1 MIEPWYWLQ
10 EDTSVHHV
18 IQATELTG
26 RKYPPIMRGD
36 CFLRLED
43 TVTHYARKEPMFM
56 PDFLFAPT
64 FMLEN
69 AMFELWQQL
78 QPELR
83 GKSVQFF
90 EEQNRLDAPM
100 PLYWVPFLPSE
111 EDALHAQ
118 TKQELGRVVTPIL
131 RREKLANRHFL
142 HITLAGGQLWLASLT
157 AVEAILRQG
166 AMGLTITS
174 VESR

>member
-100 PLYWVPFLPSE
+100 
-111 EDALHAQ
+111 ALHAEI
-118 TKQELGRVVTPIL
+118 KQELGRVVTPIL
-131 RREKLANRHFL
+131 RREKIANRHFL

-157 AVEAILRQG
+157 AVEAILCQG

>member
-10 EDTSVHHV
+10 QDTSAHHV

-26 RKYPPIMRGD
+26 RKYPSIMRGD
-36 CFLRLED
+36 CFLRLDD
-43 TVTHYARKEPMFM
+43 TVTHYTLKDPLFQPA
-56 PDFLFAPT
+56 FLFEPT
-64 FMLEN
+64 FMIAD
-69 AMFELWQQL
+69 AMFELWQKL
-78 QPELR
+78 EPGLR

-90 EEQNRLDAPM
+90 EARNRVDAPM

-111 EDALHAQ
+111 EDALHES
-118 TKQELGRVVTPIL
+118 TKQELGRAVTPIL
-131 RREKLANRHFL
+131 RRRKIAGRHFL

-157 AVEAILRQG
+157 AVEAILRQDATG
-166 AMGLTITS
+166 IIITP